1 MFPVL
6 VVSVQFCCTDF
17 FPPWLAMFGFA
28 PENQSSVNNIMS
40 VDGRAGE
47 CDTACAARSLVP
59 AAAWLHAV

>member
-6 VVSVQFCCTDF
+6 VVSVQFCLRRF
-17 FPPWLAMFGFA
+17 LPPWQTMFGFA

-47 CDTACAARSLVP
+47 CDTLCAARSLVP